1 MPNNSVQ
8 TWSFYVIIR
17 PTNKQVFKGLLAK
30 KCLHFLWLWIGMA
43 WTTLLQDC
51 RGFFCPKNLQLL
63 STILE
68 ALTTQDRYLYLFR
81 PCPWKRW
88 AVLSWSCAWSWM
100 QFWPSLFTFIFC
112 AKKKKNQRYFW
123 RGKKS
128 EICFEASNFRKNCKL
143 HFPQKTEEERK
154 WNLLFTKLP
163 PFIRC
168 CWYF

>member
-17 PTNKQVFKGLLAK
+17 PTNKQVFKGLLPK
-30 KCLHFLWLWIGMA
+30 KCLHFLRLWIGIA

-68 ALTTQDRYLYLFR
+68 ALTTQDRHLNLFWLWL
-81 PCPWKRW
+81 WKRW

-112 AKKKKNQRYFW
+112 AKKKKKSKIFLTRKKIRDMFW
-123 RGKKS
+123 SFKFPEKLQTPFSTKNRRRKKMKS
-128 EICFEASNFRKNCKL
+128 I
-143 HFPQKTEEERK
+143 
-154 WNLLFTKLP
+154 
-163 PFIRC
+163 I
-168 CWYF
+168 Y